1 MAGLVPAIHVF
12 DLLKSRKDV
21 DARHRAGH
29 DERKTM
35 LRPGTFA
42 LTVLLAALS
51 AIGPLTTDMYLPS
64 LPDIARLLG
73 ASTAQTQLT
82 ISSYLVGFAVGQ
94 IFYGPLAD
102 RHGRKPVLIGAM
114 ALYCAASLVCALSTS
129 IEMLIAARAL
139 QALGGAGGIVLA
151 RAIVR
156 DLYSGARAGREL
168 SLIGAV
174 MALAPVLA
182 PLIGGVLQTALG
194 WRSVFFTL
202 VVAGLAGAAIVWP
215 LMPETLSQ
223 RAAHPVTPASMLK
236 SYRIVARN
244 PAYLAYLG
252 IASTSFAGLFAWISG
267 SSFVLQYLYGLTP
280 FQFGVAFAVGSAGY
294 MAGTTL
300 AARLVMRH
308 ELDRTLGYGAAA
320 MAAGGIAMVL
330 AVGFG
335 LASAAALVLPMALY
349 LAGLGMVLPQ
359 AIAGAMTPFPERAG
373 AASALLGF
381 VQQSTAA
388 LCGAL
393 VGVLLGSTAWP
404 LAGVIAAMGCA
415 TLALWVATRAVRG
428 RAVKP

>member
-1 MAGLVPAIHVF
+1 
-12 DLLKSRKDV
+12 
-21 DARHRAGH
+21 
-29 DERKTM
+29 M

-64 LPDIARLLG
+64 LPDIARLLN
-73 ASTAQTQLT
+73 ASTAQVQLT
-82 ISSYLVGFAVGQ
+82 VSAYLLGFAFGQ

-102 RHGRKPVLIGAM
+102 RHGRKPVLLGAV
-114 ALYCAASLVCALSTS
+114 ALYCAASLACALSTS

-139 QALGGAGGIVLA
+139 QALGGSGGIVLA

-168 SLIGAV
+168 SLIGGV

-182 PLIGGVLQTALG
+182 PLLGGVLQTGFG

-202 VVAGLAGAAIVWP
+202 VGGGFFGAAIIWP
-215 LMPETLSQ
+215 LMPETLAL
-223 RAAHPVTPASMLK
+223 RAAESVTPASMFK
-236 SYRIVARN
+236 SYRVVARN

-252 IASTSFAGLFAWISG
+252 LASTSFGGLFAWISG

-280 FQFGVAFAVGSAGY
+280 FQFGAAFAVGSVGY
-294 MAGTTL
+294 MIGTTY

-308 ELDRTLGYGAAA
+308 GINRTLGVGAAA
-320 MAAGGIAMVL
+320 MAAGGLGMVM
-330 AVGFG
+330 AVALG
-335 LASAAALVLPMALY
+335 LTSAVSLVLPMALY
-349 LAGLGMVLPQ
+349 LAGLGIVLPQ

-381 VQQSTAA
+381 VQQSVAA
-388 LCGAL
+388 LCGVV
-393 VGVLLGSTAWP
+393 VGMLLGSSAWP
-404 LAGVIAAMGCA
+404 LAGSVAVMGCA
-415 TLALWVATRAVRG
+415 TLGLWIATRAVR
-428 RAVKP
+428 ATAAKQH

>member
-1 MAGLVPAIHVF
+1 
-12 DLLKSRKDV
+12 
-21 DARHRAGH
+21 
-29 DERKTM
+29 M

-42 LTVLLAALS
+42 LTILLAALS

-102 RHGRKPVLIGAM
+102 RHGRKPVLLGAM
-114 ALYCAASLVCALSTS
+114 ALYCAASLACALSTS

-156 DLYSGARAGREL
+156 DLYSGTRAGREL

-182 PLIGGVLQTALG
+182 PLIGGVLQTTLG

-202 VVAGLAGAAIVWP
+202 VGAGLAGAAIVWP

-236 SYRIVARN
+236 SYRVVARN

-320 MAAGGIAMVL
+320 MAGGGIAMVI
-330 AVGFG
+330 AVALG
-335 LASAAALVLPMALY
+335 LMSAAALVLPMALY

-393 VGVLLGSTAWP
+393 VGALLGSTAWP
-404 LAGVIAAMGCA
+404 LAGTIAAMGCA
-415 TLALWVATRAVRG
+415 TLALWVATRAVRA

>member
-1 MAGLVPAIHVF
+1 
-12 DLLKSRKDV
+12 
-21 DARHRAGH
+21 
-29 DERKTM
+29 M

-42 LTVLLAALS
+42 LTVLLAGLS
-51 AIGPLTTDMYLPS
+51 AIGPLSTDMYLPS

-73 ASTAQTQLT
+73 ATTSEAQLT
-82 ISSYLVGFAVGQ
+82 ISAYLVGFAAGQ
-94 IFYGPLAD
+94 ILYGPVSD
-102 RHGRKPVLIGAM
+102 RHGRKPVLM
-114 ALYCAASLVCALSTS
+114 AAVGLYCAASLACALSTS

-404 LAGVIAAMGCA
+404 LAGMIAAMGCA

>member
-1 MAGLVPAIHVF
+1 
-12 DLLKSRKDV
+12 
-21 DARHRAGH
+21 
-29 DERKTM
+29 M
-35 LRPGTFA
+35 LRPDTFA
-42 LTVLLAALS
+42 LTILLAALS

-73 ASTAQTQLT
+73 ASTAQVQLT
-82 ISSYLVGFAVGQ
+82 ISSYLLGFAVGQ

-102 RHGRKPVLIGAM
+102 RHGRKPVLLGAM
-114 ALYCAASLVCALSTS
+114 TLYCAASLACALATS

-182 PLIGGVLQTALG
+182 PLVGGVLQTGFG

-202 VVAGLAGAAIVWP
+202 VGCGLAGATIVWP
-215 LMPETLSQ
+215 LMPETLSM
-223 RAAHPVTPASMLK
+223 RAAEPVSPASMLR
-236 SYRIVARN
+236 SYRVVARN
-244 PAYLAYLG
+244 GAYLAYLG
-252 IASTSFAGLFAWISG
+252 LASTSFAGLFAWISG

-280 FQFGVAFAVGSAGY
+280 FQFGVAFAVGSVGY
-294 MAGTTL
+294 MAGTML
-300 AARLVMRH
+300 AARLVMKRG
-308 ELDRTLGYGAAA
+308 LDRTLGVGAAA
-320 MAAGGIAMVL
+320 LAAGGLGMVL
-330 AVGFG
+330 SVVLG
-335 LASAAALVLPMALY
+335 LSSAASLVLPMALY

-359 AIAGAMTPFPERAG
+359 SIAGAMTPFPERAG

-393 VGVLLGSTAWP
+393 VGALLGTSAWP
-404 LAGVIAAMGCA
+404 LVGAVAVMGCA
-415 TLALWVATRAVRG
+415 SLVLWIVTRALRVRAG
-428 RAVKP
+428 SQH